1 LIAGVKG
8 RWPTLKWLHTSRTA
22 TSAGNE
28 IANLNYA
35 SSIVSRW
42 GDHTDKD
49 EQKRRLSALFSS
61 LLCGHKR
68 AGKKPQMTYRVAIRV
83 AIKFRAHGNAQT
95 TARDEAPAAPAEAP
109 GRLDRLL
116 STDDNTIKV
125 GPRITAEGRPRAVP
139 PSPLSAPWY

>member
-1 LIAGVKG
+1 M
-8 RWPTLKWLHTSRTA
+8 KWLHTSRTA

-28 IANLNYA
+28 IANLKYE

-42 GDHTDKD
+42 GHHTDKD

-68 AGKKPQMTYRVAIRV
+68 AGKKPQMTYRVAI
-83 AIKFRAHGNAQT
+83 KFRAHGNAQT
-95 TARDEAPAAPAEAP
+95 TARGEAPAAPAEAP

-125 GPRITAEGRPRAVP
+125 GPRITAEGRATVAIERAVELTINMIDTILQVTTA
-139 PSPLSAPWY
+139 SLC